1 MHLARSSYR
10 LQLHLGFTL
19 SHLKN
24 IIPYLDRLGVS
35 TVYASP
41 IFAAMPGSVHGY
53 DVINPHIIN
62 PEIGTLEEFREIAR
76 ELKARNMQWLQ
87 DIVPNHMAFSPQNP
101 WLFDIMEKGPHSAY
115 YRFFDINWLY
125 PEKSFYGKLMV
136 PTLGAPLKK
145 VIENSEISLAF
156 SEHGFYF
163 AYYDH
168 LFPVNIRSYVFLT
181 TQATEVLSKQT
192 DQAGVKDFISLATR
206 IDNFVRALPDVE
218 KAADGWE
225 PLKNELIQLNE
236 RFQPVSEALTAVA
249 DKVSQNKQLLEE
261 QLQAQY
267 YHLCHWRITN
277 EKINYRRFFTVND
290 LICLNMQEKSVFDAY
305 HRFIKQLLD
314 EDLIQGIRVDH
325 IDGLL
330 DPASYVARL
339 RELAGPDTYI
349 TVEKILEAD
358 EKLPADWPIH
368 GSSGYDF
375 LAQANQLFTN
385 REGGQ
390 KLLAYYQQKI
400 SNSQDYRELL
410 FDNKRYILEKRM
422 AGDLENL
429 VRLLQDLEILAY
441 EAATP
446 DRQQLKEALGHFL
459 VYFPVYRTYS
469 NHFPFSDKDM
479 HYIGQAFA
487 LAEEKHPELASY
499 FQQLRQIFNG
509 VDDKSEAEN
518 KHKLYFNLRTQ
529 QFTGPLSAKGVED
542 TTFYQYFPLVS
553 LNEVGD
559 SPEHLGSSLE
569 QFHAQMQERPLT
581 TMNTTATHDTKRGED
596 ARARIS
602 VLSEI
607 PDAWAQ
613 KVTHWQQLNQKL
625 ITRGADERMPD
636 KNDEYLFYQTLI
648 GTYPFHI
655 SPSED
660 DYQQRLLDYLL
671 KSIRE
676 AKVHSS
682 WSSPNKTYR
691 EAYLSFVEQALNNP
705 EFMKDFK
712 AFARKIAHTAVV
724 CSLAQTLLRVCAP
737 GVPDTYQ
744 GTEFWDLSMV
754 DPDNRRPVNFE
765 DRNEALDEMESLWQ
779 QQPAALLAD
788 LRKDLLNPRI
798 KLFTLY
804 QCLNTRKL
812 YGPLFDQGK
821 YLPVE
826 THMDVD
832 ARLLAFRRV
841 SGEDQALVV
850 IPLGTQSLEPKD
862 DLPLGADAWQHSKLL
877 LDQTAAGRWHH
888 VFLNQDIRLGTETY
902 IAELLAEFPVALLIK
917 N

>member
-10 LQLHLGFTL
+10 LQLHRDFTFRD
-19 SHLKN
+19 LKK

-35 TVYASP
+35 TVYAAP
-41 IFAAMPGSVHGY
+41 VFAAVPGSVHGY

-62 PEIGTLEEFREIAR
+62 PEIGTLDEFREIAR

-87 DIVPNHMAFSPQNP
+87 DIVPNHMAFSSQNP
-101 WLFDIMEKGPHSAY
+101 WLFDLMEKGPHSPFY
-115 YRFFDINWLY
+115 HFFDINWLY

-136 PTLGAPLKK
+136 PTLGAPLEK
-145 VIENSEISLAF
+145 VIENNEIRLHF
-156 SEHGFYF
+156 GKHGFYF
-163 AYYDH
+163 IYYDH
-168 LFPVNIRSYVFLT
+168 YFPANISSYVFLT
-181 TQATEVLSKQT
+181 TQATEVLSK
-192 DQAGVKDFISLATR
+192 DADKAGVKEFISLAKR
-206 IDNFVRALPDVE
+206 IDDFARALPDAE
-218 KAADGWE
+218 KPTDGWE
-225 PLKNELIQLNE
+225 PLKDELIQINE

-249 DKVSQNKQLLEE
+249 EQVSLDRQLLEE

-267 YHLCHWRITN
+267 YRLCHWRITN

-290 LICLNMQEKSVFDAY
+290 LICLNMQEKSVFDTY

-314 EDLIQGIRVDH
+314 EELIQGIRVDH

-330 DPASYVARL
+330 DPATYVKRL
-339 RELAGPDTYI
+339 RELAGPETYI
-349 TVEKILEAD
+349 TVEKILEGD
-358 EKLPADWPIH
+358 EKLPSDWPIQ

-375 LAQANQLFTN
+375 LAQTNQLLTN
-385 REGGQ
+385 REGSQ
-390 KLLAYYQQKI
+390 KLLKYYRQEI
-400 SNSQDYRELL
+400 SATQDYSDLV

-429 VRLLQDLEILAY
+429 VRLLQELEILPY
-441 EAATP
+441 ETASP
-446 DRQQLKEALGHFL
+446 GRQQLKEALGHLL

-469 NHFPFSDKDM
+469 NRFPFSEEDM
-479 HYIGQAFA
+479 HYIGKAFA
-487 LAEEKHPELASY
+487 LAESKHPQLATY
-499 FQQLRQIFNG
+499 FQRLREVFNG
-509 VDDKSEAEN
+509 VDDKSEEEN
-518 KHKLYFNLRTQ
+518 KHKLYFTLRSQ
-529 QFTGPLSAKGVED
+529 QFTGPLAAKGVED

-569 QFHAQMQERPLT
+569 HFHAQMQGRGLK
-581 TMNTTATHDTKRGED
+581 TMNATATHDTKRGED
-596 ARARIS
+596 ARTRIS

-607 PDAWAQ
+607 PDAWIK
-613 KVTHWQQLNQKL
+613 KVAIWQDRNEKL
-625 ITRGADERMPD
+625 VIWDDGQRMPD

-682 WSSPNKTYR
+682 WSKPNKAYR
-691 EAYLSFVEQALNNP
+691 EAYLSFVAKALDDP
-705 EFMKDFK
+705 EFISDFEK
-712 AFARKIAHTAVV
+712 FARSTARTAVV
-724 CSLAQTLLRVCAP
+724 YSLAQTLLRVCAP

-754 DPDNRRPVNFE
+754 DPDNRRPVNYN
-765 DRNEALDEMESLWQ
+765 DRNKALNKMEGLWQ
-779 QQPAALLAD
+779 QQPTALLAE
-788 LRKDLLNPRI
+788 LREDLLNPRI

-804 QCLNTRKL
+804 QSLNTRKL
-812 YGPLFDQGK
+812 YRPLFDHGK
-821 YLPVE
+821 YIPVE
-826 THMDVD
+826 TQMDIH
-832 ARLLAFRRV
+832 ARVLAFRRF
-841 SGEDQALVV
+841 SQEDQALVV
-850 IPLGTQSLEPKD
+850 VPLGVASLSEQGQMPLGTQ
-862 DLPLGADAWQHSKLL
+862 AWQQSKLL
-877 LDQTAAGRWHH
+877 LDKHAVGEWHH
-888 VFLNQDIRLGTETY
+888 VFLNQNIKLESETS